1 MEENG
6 GEKGKVVTAIGGT
19 FGHVTTVPHFPPL
32 TLLKKKLVNGYDAKS
47 QSTVIPRSGHFNPF
61 S

>member
-6 GEKGKVVTAIGGT
+6 GGMRKVVTAIGGT
-19 FGHVTTVPHFPPL
+19 FGHVTYPSPH
-32 TLLKKKLVNGYDAKS
+32 TSSKILVNGYDAKS